1 MNKFKIIITFS
12 ILVSIM
18 SFKSMTEWYQ
28 HSTLELNILFPKMP
42 TYTLRKVN
50 TEAGEIEMKV
60 YMYNSSKDENDEN
73 LIYSVT
79 SSEYPK
85 EHIQLHYKTD
95 NLDTFFRNS
104 IDGMVSNVKGK
115 LISESKIKL
124 GKFQGREIK
133 IDFKNG
139 LAIIKNRTYLVGNK
153 VYLVQTITKTEK
165 ENNKSIEKFMNSFT
179 LKK

>member
-1 MNKFKIIITFS
+1 MSKFKIIIIFS

-18 SFKSMTEWYQ
+18 SFKPMTGWYQ
-28 HSTLELNILFPKMP
+28 HSTSEFNILFPKIP
-42 TYTLRKVN
+42 TNTLKKIN
-50 TEAGEIEMKV
+50 TEAGEIEMQI
-60 YMYNSSKDENDEN
+60 YMYNSSKDETDEN

-85 EHIQLHYKTD
+85 EHIQSHIKHD

-115 LISESKIKL
+115 LISESKINM

-139 LAIIKNRTYLVGNK
+139 LAIIRNRTYLVGNN
-153 VYLVQTITKTEK
+153 VYFIQTITKTEK

>member
-1 MNKFKIIITFS
+1 
-12 ILVSIM
+12 M
-18 SFKSMTEWYQ
+18 SFKPITEWYQ
-28 HSTLELNILFPKMP
+28 YNTSEFNILFPKIP
-42 TYTLRKVN
+42 TNILKKVN

-60 YMYNSSKDENDEN
+60 YMYNSSKDETDEN

-85 EHIQLHYKTD
+85 QHIESHIKHD

-104 IDGMVSNVKGK
+104 IDEIVSNVKGK
-115 LISESKIKL
+115 LISESKINL

-139 LAIIKNRTYLVGNK
+139 LAIIKNSIYLVGNN
-153 VYLVQTITKTEK
+153 VYFIQTITKTEK
-165 ENNKSIEKFMNSFT
+165 ENNKSIEKFMSSFT

>member
-1 MNKFKIIITFS
+1 MNKFKIIIIFS

-18 SFKSMTEWYQ
+18 SFKPITEWYQ
-28 HSTLELNILFPKMP
+28 YSTSEFNILFPKMP
-42 TYTLRKVN
+42 TNTLKKVN
-50 TEAGEIEMKV
+50 TEAGEIEMQV
-60 YMYNSSKDENDEN
+60 YMYNSSKDETDEN

-85 EHIQLHYKTD
+85 QHIESHIKHD

-115 LISESKIKL
+115 LISESKINL

-139 LAIIKNRTYLVGNK
+139 LAIIKNRIYLVGNN
-153 VYLVQTITKTEK
+153 VYFIQTITKSEK
-165 ENNKSIEKFMNSFT
+165 ENNKSIEKFMSSFT